1 MNTLKQL
8 LTEVNSIGFWGRI
21 FGWGRVKNLIASA
34 MAELEV
40 LLDRASRYDT
50 SIKGLEEE
58 LTVAKTENRGKTDQL
73 IGLEKAK
80 AGSDAELSRLREEAS
95 KLRQDNAV
103 MRSEEAQRIKERDQA
118 VSAKNIRFNI

>member
-40 LLDRASRYDT
+40 LLDRATRYDAT
-50 SIKGLEEE
+50 LSELQEE
-58 LTVAKTENRGKTDQL
+58 L
-73 IGLEKAK
+73 
-80 AGSDAELSRLREEAS
+80 
-95 KLRQDNAV
+95 
-103 MRSEEAQRIKERDQA
+103 A
-118 VSAKNIRFNI
+118 VS

>member
-1 MNTLKQL
+1 MNTIKQL

-21 FGWGRVKNLIASA
+21 FGWGRVKNLIATA

-40 LLDRASRYDT
+40 LLDRASRYDN
-50 SIKGLEEE
+50 SIKQLEEE
-58 LTVAKTENRGKTDQL
+58 LTVTKTENRGKTEQL

-118 VSAKNIRFNI
+118 VNNLAKF